1 MGDVQVAY
9 RLEEVHLLVL
19 GRYFNS
25 HDLLTSLFTNLKKN
39 IFIEKKLERYKPV

>member
-19 GRYFNS
+19 GRYLNS
-25 HDLLTSLFTNLKKN
+25 HDLLTSLFTNLKK
-39 IFIEKKLERYKPV
+39 IYSLKKN